1 MGASSGGCGVPGIL
15 LPAGCV
21 TQPQMDALWKRSRAD
36 ERADGR
42 TDRVGGVLAWRQRKS
57 LKSLNGFLFV

>member
-21 TQPQMDALWKRSRAD
+21 TQPQMDALWKHSRAN
-36 ERADGR
+36 ERTDGR
-42 TDRVGGVLAWRQRKS
+42 TEWEECSRGDKESR
-57 LKSLNGFLFV
+57 

>member
-21 TQPQMDALWKRSRAD
+21 TQLQMDALWKRSRAN
-36 ERADGR
+36 ER

>member
-21 TQPQMDALWKRSRAD
+21 TQPQMDALWKRSRAN
-36 ERADGR
+36 GR